1 MSEKSE
7 NIIHTDEN
15 GTIHIS
21 EDVVAS
27 IAALAATEV
36 EGVASLSTGTE
47 WLGRKNLTRGVKIVL
62 EERRTSLTVSL
73 SVRYGFPVQTV
84 ARQVQEKVREAVES
98 MTGLTVTG
106 VDVNVSGVSFDKSAK
121 EPKAPKAA
129 GRPPKATP

>member
-47 WLGRKNLTRGVKIVL
+47 WLGRKNLTRGVKITL
-62 EERRTSLTVSL
+62 EERRATLTVSL

-98 MTGLTVTG
+98 MTGLVVAG
-106 VDVNVSGVSFDKSAK
+106 VDVNVSGVSFDKSK
-121 EPKAPKAA
+121 ESKAPKTA
-129 GRPPKATP
+129 GRTPKATP

>member
-1 MSEKSE
+1 VSEKSE

-47 WLGRKNLTRGVKIVL
+47 WLGRKNLTRGVKITL
-62 EERRTSLTVSL
+62 EERRATLTVSL

-98 MTGLTVTG
+98 MTGLVVAG
-106 VDVNVSGVSFDKSAK
+106 VDVNVSGVSFDKSK
-121 EPKAPKAA
+121 ESKAPKTA
-129 GRPPKATP
+129 GRTPKATP